1 MPFEVA
7 ALENL
12 PNAYVEK
19 INLIDDG
26 SETFKINV
34 SMMTMDEAV
43 DGEFVWSD
51 DDLIM
56 DTLKVCVILTS
67 NSELI
72 QGISS
77 GNQNPHPKALNNNA
91 SLMEGTQIANL
102 PVKRMK
108 MVNGANRM
116 RFKKSTTF
124 VASNNAPSLTLF
136 AFAYVDTVDL
146 SGMLGI
152 NLSGPLAF
160 FYGPVTSENIIVAGD
175 VEETTFVYEKQSGEL
190 WSGAVHQMPD
200 GRFMKGSFHG
210 EYGNGLLI
218 RREVANTKIL
228 DRRGETLIPRSP
240 LPITNKANF
249 SELSIS
255 YNNEADLIGFFSLDF
270 RNLILTRIKQGR
282 KMFNVSN
289 RLLELF
295 ASSVQIN
302 SLEIRRQQVKFTKT
316 LNKLGTTA
324 YSQKLIGSY
333 KTIAATIEEGNS
345 LVNTDELSQV
355 FITPDNLIKTYQFI
369 DLEMSENT
377 RGEFR
382 YEVIITFA
390 DKSDDFLRSIVTQ
403 MVRNISTLKT
413 TTDVLYRL
421 KNYDRKMHHLREGVE
436 VPPIFAESIDN
447 YYQNLAIV
455 MDIPDEERDALV
467 AKRKSFF
474 TVDNYMNTEAQRF
487 ISEYS
492 NLATKFKSTFDIK
505 ARNLNMGTKSST
517 TKHLPKALISI
528 NYVFETTAKFDNVR
542 TSYDY
547 LGIQSNKAIP
557 VFTKDS
563 YNQRANLEV
572 TRFFDTSKSTISDDF
587 YDLSQEESDAL
598 RDTESSKAAFLAPL
612 SFKHKNGTRSLTDLA
627 QADTDGISVEFIKH
641 MSEKQQETRVSTKA
655 TRKRPASKLKQSKM
669 KKRTQFKKKR
679 FGRMGFNFKTTPI
692 KVNNLKPEEYLD
704 VSNFLGNNSEMVNV
718 DAKLDEVVTAPQ
730 TQQVINKVAITEG
743 LSVKREKKSFDL
755 QEKNNVFEQFKASEK
770 FNLDKMR
777 MLPLSIKSLLNS
789 RSRAAKNNILASDS
803 DILKDAETKISTE
816 MIFHSTQTIEY
827 FAGFSI
833 DSSGLPDLSAPNW
846 KTLTPDALEKNKRL
860 TCRMRFTEI
869 PELGIKPAEEFKL
882 LAQNSTFVITDE
894 EIGSR
899 MIVDSSEEPSLDV
912 VESTQEAAEIIYASS
927 NPVIQN
933 NARRNMILKDVDP
946 LVSSSPQTLNSQT
959 RTAQVRSQPQTTGG
973 SSNAQ
978 TSRY

>member
-19 INLIDDG
+19 INLINDG
-26 SETFKINV
+26 LETFKVNV

-43 DGEFVWSD
+43 GGEFVWSE

-56 DTLKVCVILTS
+56 DTLKICVILTS
-67 NSELI
+67 NDQLI
-72 QGISS
+72 QNISS
-77 GNQNPHPKALNNNA
+77 GNQNPHPKALNSNA
-91 SLMEGTQIANL
+91 SLMEGTQIVNL

-108 MVNGANRM
+108 MVNGANKM
-116 RFKKSTTF
+116 RFKQSTTF
-124 VASNNAPSLTLF
+124 IASNNAPSLTLF

-146 SGMLGI
+146 SKMLGI
-152 NLSGPLAF
+152 NLGGPLAF

-175 VEETTFVYEKQSGEL
+175 VEETTFVYEKENGEL
-190 WSGAVHQMPD
+190 WSGAVHQMSD

-210 EYGNGLLI
+210 EYGNGLLV

-228 DRRGETLIPRSP
+228 DRRGETLMPRSP

-270 RNLILTRIKQGR
+270 RNLILTRTKQGR
-282 KMFNVSN
+282 KMFNVSS

-324 YSQKLIGSY
+324 YNQKLIGSY
-333 KTIAATIEEGNS
+333 NTIAATIEQGNL

-382 YEVIITFA
+382 YEVVITFA
-390 DKSDDFLRSIVTQ
+390 DKSDDFLRGLVDQ

-413 TTDVLYRL
+413 TSDVLYRL
-421 KNYDRKMHHLREGVE
+421 KNYDRKMHNLREGVE

-447 YYQNLAIV
+447 YYQNLSIV
-455 MDIPDEERDALV
+455 MDIGDEERDALI

-474 TVDNYMNTEAQRF
+474 TSDNYVNTEAQRF

-505 ARNLNMGTKSST
+505 ARNLNMDRKSST
-517 TKHLPKALISI
+517 KKHLPKALIST
-528 NYVFETTAKFDNVR
+528 NHVFEATAKFDNVR

-557 VFTKDS
+557 VFTKDL
-563 YNQRANLEV
+563 YNQRANQEV
-572 TRFFDTSKSTISDDF
+572 ARFFDTSKSTISDDF
-587 YDLSQEESDAL
+587 YDLTQEESDAL
-598 RDTESSKAAFLAPL
+598 RDTESSKTAFLAPL
-612 SFKHKNGTRSLTDLA
+612 SFKHKNGIQKLSDLA
-627 QADTDGISVEFIKH
+627 QADTDGISMEFVKH
-641 MSEKQQETRVSTKA
+641 VAEKQVETKVSTKA
-655 TRKRPASKLKQSKM
+655 TRKRSRTSPRAPKV
-669 KKRTQFKKKR
+669 KKRINFKKKR
-679 FGRMGFNFKTTPI
+679 VGRVAFNFKTVPI

-718 DAKLDEVVTAPQ
+718 DTKLDEVASAPQ
-730 TQQVINKVAITEG
+730 TLQVINKVAITEG

-755 QEKNNVFEQFKASEK
+755 QEKNNIFEQFKASEK
-770 FNLDKMR
+770 FSLDKMR
-777 MLPLSIKSLLNS
+777 MMPLSIKSLLNS

-803 DILKDAETKISTE
+803 DILKDAETKVSTE

-827 FAGFSI
+827 FAGFSL
-833 DSSGLPDLSAPNW
+833 DSAGLPDLSAPNW
-846 KTLTPDALEKNKRL
+846 RTLSPDALENNKRL
-860 TCRMRFTEI
+860 TCRMKFTEI

-882 LAQNSTFVITDE
+882 LAQNSTFIITDE
-894 EIGSR
+894 ELGSR
-899 MIVDSSEEPSLDV
+899 FIIDEDREPDLETEV
-912 VESTQEAAEIIYASS
+912 PMQQVNEVIYASS
-927 NPVIQN
+927 NPVVQSS
-933 NARRNMILKDVDP
+933 ARRKMILKSVAP
-946 LVSSSPQTLNSQT
+946 AVASGPQTLNSQAST
-959 RTAQVRSQPQTTGG
+959 ARVRTQPTTGG

-978 TSRY
+978 TSGY

>member
-19 INLIDDG
+19 INLMNDG
-26 SETFKINV
+26 SETFKVNV

-43 DGEFVWSD
+43 DGEFVWSE

-56 DTLKVCVILTS
+56 DTLKICVVLTS
-67 NSELI
+67 NDELI
-72 QGISS
+72 QSISS
-77 GNQNPHPKALNNNA
+77 GKQNPHPKALNRNA
-91 SLMEGTQIANL
+91 SLMEGTQIASL

-108 MVNGANRM
+108 MVNGANKM
-116 RFKKSTTF
+116 RFKQSTTF
-124 VASNNAPSLTLF
+124 IASNNASSLTLF

-146 SGMLGI
+146 SKMLGI
-152 NLSGPLAF
+152 NLGGPLAF

-175 VEETTFVYEKQSGEL
+175 VEETTFVYEKENREL
-190 WSGAVHQMPD
+190 WSGAVHQMAD

-210 EYGNGLLI
+210 EYGNGQLV

-228 DRRGETLIPRSP
+228 DRRGETLMPRSP
-240 LPITNKANF
+240 LPIPNKANF

-270 RNLILTRIKQGR
+270 RNLILTRTKQGR
-282 KMFNVSN
+282 KMFNVSS

-324 YSQKLIGSY
+324 YNQKLIGSY
-333 KTIAATIEEGNS
+333 ETIATTIEQRN
-345 LVNTDELSQV
+345 LLINTDELSQV

-382 YEVIITFA
+382 YEAVITFA
-390 DKSDDFLRSIVTQ
+390 DKSDDFLRGLVDQ

-413 TTDVLYRL
+413 TSDVLYRL
-421 KNYDRKMHHLREGVE
+421 KNYDRKMHHLKEGVE

-447 YYQNLAIV
+447 YYQNLSIV
-455 MDIPDEERDALV
+455 MDISDEERDALI

-474 TVDNYMNTEAQRF
+474 TSDNYVNTEAQRF
-487 ISEYS
+487 IAEYS

-505 ARNLNMGTKSST
+505 ARNLNMDRKSST
-517 TKHLPKALISI
+517 KKHLPKALIST
-528 NYVFETTAKFDNVR
+528 NHVFEATAKFDNVR

-547 LGIQSNKAIP
+547 LGIQSNKTIP

-563 YNQRANLEV
+563 YNQRANQEV
-572 TRFFDTSKSTISDDF
+572 ARFFDTSKSTISDDF
-587 YDLSQEESDAL
+587 YDLSQEEATAL
-598 RDTESSKAAFLAPL
+598 RDTESSKTAFLAPL
-612 SFKHKNGTRSLTDLA
+612 SFKHRNGTQKLSDLA
-627 QADTDGISVEFIKH
+627 QADTDGISMEFIKH
-641 MSEKQQETRVSTKA
+641 VAEKQVETKVSTKA
-655 TRKRPASKLKQSKM
+655 TRKRSRTSPRTPKV
-669 KKRTQFKKKR
+669 KKRINFKKKR
-679 FGRMGFNFKTTPI
+679 VGRVAFNFKTVPI
-692 KVNNLKPEEYLD
+692 KVSNLKPEEYLD
-704 VSNFLGNNSEMVNV
+704 VSNFLGNNSEMINV
-718 DAKLDEVVTAPQ
+718 DVKLDEVALAPQ
-730 TQQVINKVAITEG
+730 TLQVINKVAITEG

-755 QEKNNVFEQFKASEK
+755 QEKNNIFEQFKASEK
-770 FNLDKMR
+770 FSLDRMR
-777 MLPLSIKSLLNS
+777 MLPLPIKSLLNS

-803 DILKDAETKISTE
+803 DILKDAETKVSTE

-827 FAGFSI
+827 FTGFSL
-833 DSSGLPDLSAPNW
+833 DSVGLPDLSAPNW
-846 KTLTPDALEKNKRL
+846 KILTPDALENSKRL
-860 TCRMRFTEI
+860 TCRMKFTEI

-882 LAQNSTFVITDE
+882 LAQNSTFIITDE
-894 EIGSR
+894 EVGSR
-899 MIVDSSEEPSLDV
+899 FIIDEDREPDLETEVPIQQVSEV
-912 VESTQEAAEIIYASS
+912 IYASS
-927 NPVIQN
+927 NPVVQSS
-933 NARRNMILKDVDP
+933 ARRNMILKSATP
-946 LVSSSPQTLNSQT
+946 AATSRPQTLNSQ
-959 RTAQVRSQPQTTGG
+959 ASTGG
-973 SSNAQ
+973 PSNAQ